1 MIVSCPQK
9 SNLSQSSHVE
19 KFFSKGQVH
28 MLLIGLP
35 KNRYSKFRNGRSSV
49 SEITLSL
56 FPRVVNLVNDVNIVS
71 GRSVIELSF
80 KLSLVNF
87 ENL

>member
-1 MIVSCPQK
+1 
-9 SNLSQSSHVE
+9 
-19 KFFSKGQVH
+19 